1 MKVCIKRVQNWITK
15 LLRLC
20 ARSRFWRKGP
30 KGGFAKVYEPACRE
44 RAGPAWGKGE
54 PFTEEVK
61 SPGGDHAPWPTHL
74 GIRDP
79 ISTRLLSTDAS
90 FVHTVY
96 LPCPGVYDQWGCF
109 RNFCT
114 FWVGILYQTRFM
126 VFYLSLWLVFWFS
139 EQVLSQKESFEFY
152 KVHVI
157 FIFIIFFIKLH
168 AHNYTWLL
176 AVFIW
181 IN

>member
-61 SPGGDHAPWPTHL
+61 SPGGDHAPRPTHL

-126 VFYLSLWLVFWFS
+126 VFLSQFVACLLVFWTS
-139 EQVLSQKESFEFY
+139 SFIEGKF
-152 KVHVI
+152 
-157 FIFIIFFIKLH
+157 
-168 AHNYTWLL
+168 
-176 AVFIW
+176 W
-181 IN
+181 IL